1 LFVALKLSFGKAL
14 NCYRDDPETYPRGGT
29 LAQFRFRFAL
39 TMLGIMVLLSGCSQA
54 DTIQVP
60 EAEWPTGGWQTST
73 PESQGM
79 DSSMLKTMLETV
91 QTQNYNIDSI
101 TVIRNGYLVL
111 DASLFP
117 YRQDSKHIIHSCTK
131 SIVSI
136 LIGIAIDQG
145 FIEGVQ
151 TPVLEFF
158 PDRTASNLDPDK
170 KSLTL
175 ENLLTMTSGL
185 ECRDSYLY
193 RWSGLN
199 EMRGSDDWVQFM
211 LDLPMEAA
219 PGTKFE
225 YCNGASFL
233 LSAIITETTGMS
245 SNEFA
250 EIYLFTP
257 LGISD
262 LSWPINPQG
271 INIGWGELRML
282 PQDMAKIG
290 YLYLNGGEWDGE
302 QIVPTT
308 WVEDSTRKHI
318 SATLEDGYGYQWWV
332 DNSGMYLALGYAG
345 QFIFV
350 VPEKELV
357 VVFTSD
363 LSDSDFYTPQNLL
376 NDYIIPAA
384 VSPDPLPE
392 NPAAESG
399 LRQLIEDLSQ
409 P

>member
-1 LFVALKLSFGKAL
+1 MKSFHF
-14 NCYRDDPETYPRGGT
+14 RFT
-29 LAQFRFRFAL
+29 LAI
-39 TMLGIMVLLSGCSQA
+39 LGIMVLLSGCSQG
-54 DTIQVP
+54 DTTREPDLPQITT
-60 EAEWPTGGWQTST
+60 AEWPTGRWQTST

-79 DSSMLKTMLETV
+79 DSRVLEAMLETV
-91 QTQNYNIDSI
+91 QNQNYNIDSI

-111 DASLFP
+111 DAAVYP
-117 YRQDSKHIIHSCTK
+117 YTQDTKHIIHSCTK

-136 LIGIAIDQG
+136 LIGIALDQG
-145 FIEGVQ
+145 FIEDVQ

-158 PDRTASNLDPDK
+158 PDRTASNLDSDK
-170 KSLTL
+170 KALTL
-175 ENLLTMTSGL
+175 ENLLTMTSGFK
-185 ECRDSYLY
+185 CRDSYLY

-199 EMRGSDDWVQFM
+199 DLRESDDWVQFM
-211 LDLPMEAA
+211 LDLPMEET

-233 LSAIITETTGMS
+233 LSAIITETTGLS

-250 EIYLFTP
+250 EINLFAP
-257 LGISD
+257 LGITD
-262 LSWPINPQG
+262 LSWPTNPQG

-282 PQDMAKIG
+282 PTDMAKIG
-290 YLYLNGGEWDGE
+290 YLYLGGGVWDGE
-302 QIVPTT
+302 QIVPTA

-332 DNSGMYLALGYAG
+332 DDSGIYLALGYAG

-363 LSDSDFYTPQNLL
+363 LSDSDFYIPQNLL

-384 VSPDPLPE
+384 ASLDPLPK
-392 NPAAESG
+392 NPAVESA
-399 LRQLIEDLSQ
+399 LHQLIKELSQ